1 MDEVLEL
8 ALESKIEAQPG
19 PGSESETPVGLEPP
33 TLETDR
39 GSLTN

>member
-1 MDEVLEL
+1 MDEVLDL
-8 ALESKIEAQPG
+8 ALESKVKGQSVLVAK
-19 PGSESETPVGLEPP
+19 SETPVGLESP